1 MKLMKAQRR
10 QISKKGPQ
18 DSCNYLIIFS
28 FDVFKMD
35 SPRSINTDIW
45 QEKLICSSIENILF
59 NGVITSTRCSIKETL
74 FMSLKQ
80 RSTSTKWLGSY
91 FMLEQEQWIIFF
103 TKNGLTMKCSES
115 TTYITFICI
124 CTRRL
129 YYSNI
134 IIYIIEEIL
143 LWISYAKRGI
153 LTIFLLHL
161 GRAMHLRILLASSN
175 YH

>member
-1 MKLMKAQRR
+1 MQYWAKFDLDVQFIYQKHSILLWAHLVNFSSLPKINIEMKLMKAQRR

-18 DSCNYLIIFS
+18 DSCNYLILFS

-45 QEKLICSSIENILF
+45 QEKLICSSSIQNILF

-103 TKNGLTMKCSES
+103 TKMDLQWNVVNQLHILHLFAFVQEDC
-115 TTYITFICI
+115 TTA
-124 CTRRL
+124 
-129 YYSNI
+129 
-134 IIYIIEEIL
+134 IL
-143 LWISYAKRGI
+143 LY
-153 LTIFLLHL
+153 T
-161 GRAMHLRILLASSN
+161 
-175 YH
+175 